1 MLFETTYPYPDYI
14 EDFVDEE
21 QEYAEFLDECTE
33 KYAADYV
40 RENAMAFVDYLEYS
54 GYEIKEFL
62 MWTEKEKHGAYV
74 DFLHEADDREEYI
87 RERENIL

>member
-1 MLFETTYPYPDYI
+1 MFFDDY
-14 EDFVDEE
+14 EDDFIDEE

-33 KYAADYV
+33 KYADDYV

-54 GYEIKEFL
+54 GYGFKDFL
-62 MWTEKEKHGAYV
+62 TWTEKERHGAYV

-87 RERENIL
+87 REREGLL